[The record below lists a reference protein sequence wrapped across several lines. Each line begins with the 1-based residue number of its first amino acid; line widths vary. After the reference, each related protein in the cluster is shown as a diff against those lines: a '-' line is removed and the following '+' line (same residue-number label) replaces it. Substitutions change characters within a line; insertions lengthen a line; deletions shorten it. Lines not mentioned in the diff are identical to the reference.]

1 MSEAK
6 GFGVMSGR
14 LPPGVT
20 DADIDNAAPQNEPD
34 DEDEYLI
41 NLERDRHAFTCIF
54 DRLREDFDDIH
65 WLRNELAEMTEA
77 LK

>member
-1 MSEAK
+1 
-6 GFGVMSGR
+6 MSGW

-20 DADIDNAAPQNEPD
+20 DADIDNAAPQNERD
-34 DEDEYLI
+34 DEYLI

-65 WLRNELAEMTEA
+65 WLRKELAEMAET

>member
-1 MSEAK
+1 
-6 GFGVMSGR
+6 MSGW

-20 DADIDNAAPQNEPD
+20 DADIDNAAPQNEP
-34 DEDEYLI
+34 EEAEEYLI

-54 DRLREDFDDIH
+54 DRLREEFDDIH
-65 WLRNELAEMTEA
+65 WLRKELAEMVEE